1 MFKFKC
7 LIVYTIL
14 IMISAFEKIEAKY
27 DELFFDLSIKDI
39 DGNIIEFNEYRNKI
53 ILISQIKII
62 KF

>member
-39 DGNIIEFNEYRNKI
+39 DGNIIEFNEEK
-53 ILISQIKII
+53 
-62 KF
+62 